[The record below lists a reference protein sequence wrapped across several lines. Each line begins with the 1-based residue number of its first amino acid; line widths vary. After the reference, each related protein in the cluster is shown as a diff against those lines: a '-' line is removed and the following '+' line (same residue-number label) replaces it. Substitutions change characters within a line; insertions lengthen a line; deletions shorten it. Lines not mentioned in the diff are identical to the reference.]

1 MNIQAFVLALKL
13 MAINIYAQILATATK
28 FQFSTL
34 YTTVYLTSARTMPSP
49 RIQLF
54 RRLNSRHTNNSA
66 FSSST
71 PGPADK
77 DPAHELMGLQVF
89 MVVLTIFAIITIIV
103 GRLCSGGGGE
113 SYWEWESLRRI
124 WSTLEACG
132 ICKLKMLTSRSFWC
146 K

>member
-103 GRLCSGGGGE
+103 GEVMQWRRRRELLGVGEPTENLVDSGGVRNLQAE
-113 SYWEWESLRRI
+113 DAHE
-124 WSTLEACG
+124 
-132 ICKLKMLTSRSFWC
+132 
-146 K
+146 